1 MNTDNEQTFINAS
14 REALDKEAEQ
24 LSPELRQQLAQ
35 SRQQALSKTN
45 ASKKTDQGIFNFW
58 PGLYPIGAALATV
71 LLVVLWLPG
80 TQHNGSLHNNGTDQ
94 ISENGVDI
102 LSTEEE
108 LELYE
113 ELDFIIWL
121 ADQPVDA

>member
-14 REALDKEAEQ
+14 REALNKEAER
-24 LSPELRQQLAQ
+24 LPSELRQQLEQ
-35 SRQQALSKTN
+35 SRQQALFA
-45 ASKKTDQGIFNFW
+45 ASSQKKTGQGIFNFW
-58 PGLYPIGAALATV
+58 PGLYPIGAVLATV
-71 LLVVLWLPG
+71 LLVLLWLPG
-80 TQHNGSLHNNGTDQ
+80 TQQNGSLHNSGTDQ

-121 ADQPVDA
+121 ADQPVDV